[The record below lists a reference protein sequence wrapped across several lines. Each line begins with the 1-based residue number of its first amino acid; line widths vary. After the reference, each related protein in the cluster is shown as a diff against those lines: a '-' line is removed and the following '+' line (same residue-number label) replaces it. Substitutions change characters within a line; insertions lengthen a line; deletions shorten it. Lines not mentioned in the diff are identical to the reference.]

1 MANRSTPKEMQMT
14 NAVPDSIASSNDV
27 KELALKELLSG
38 LADLGFGTNIA
49 IDGADAVEAMSSLYT
64 SVVGKLK
71 DTQIQPSVVYSASQD
86 SYWCEAHAY
95 WTDALGDATHF
106 FSDTLGSDFDGS
118 DCNLIPLGDALRTQS
133 EKTAS
138 DNPRV

>member
-1 MANRSTPKEMQMT
+1 MT
-14 NAVPDSIASSNDV
+14 NAVPDSVASSNDV

-49 IDGADAVEAMSSLYT
+49 IDGANAVDAISSLYT
-64 SVVGKLK
+64 SVVHKLK
-71 DTQIQPSVVYSASQD
+71 DTQIQPSVVYSDSQD

-95 WTDALGDATHF
+95 WTEELDDATHF
-106 FSDTLGSDFDGS
+106 FSGTFGSDFDGS
-118 DCNLIPLGDALRTQS
+118 DCKLIPLAEALRTQS

-138 DNPRV
+138 HNPRD